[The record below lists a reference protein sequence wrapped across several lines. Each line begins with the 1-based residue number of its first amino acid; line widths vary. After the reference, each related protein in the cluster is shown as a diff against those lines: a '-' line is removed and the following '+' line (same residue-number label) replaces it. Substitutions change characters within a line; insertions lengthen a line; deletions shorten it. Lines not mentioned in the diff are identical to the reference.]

1 MGKWPGGRARST
13 MKTRITQTD
22 IARAAGVHNTTVS
35 LALRNSRLL
44 PSATRAR
51 IRAIAQRMGYAP
63 DPALTALAA
72 YRNARR
78 VHRQPST
85 LAFVSMGA
93 ADWGDEQ
100 HPWLQLY
107 LAGARRKAAE
117 LGFDLVPLGHDVLT
131 GNRRAWDRE
140 LEQREITGVI
150 LSSGPA
156 GGLAKVDWS
165 RLSVVGLGAFPPV
178 PALNHVTVD
187 YAGLMNLAIHRIRAA
202 RYRRVGFVLS
212 RWWNEIAG
220 QSWSKMF
227 YARQAY
233 LPVNERLPVLYLGTH
248 APGNP
253 GVRPAEEALQD
264 IRDFVRWFR
273 AYRPE
278 VVVGLAPGI
287 QGHFA
292 RLGLGVPED
301 VAFADLL
308 ADGAPP
314 GTAGVRQHAERAGEL
329 AVEILSGQMQRN
341 EMGLPRVATITSVTG
356 SWVDGITLP
365 RLDQPAPRDEALVA
379 AAGLDADLVA

>member
-1 MGKWPGGRARST
+1 
-13 MKTRITQTD
+13 MKTRITQAD

-78 VHRQPST
+78 PHRHPST
-85 LAFVSMGA
+85 LAFVSAGA
-93 ADWGDEQ
+93 AGKDDPRQ
-100 HPWLQLY
+100 PWLQLY
-107 LAGARRKAAE
+107 LAGARRKASE
-117 LGFDLVPLGHDVLT
+117 LGFALEHHTRESLAGT
-131 GNRRAWDRE
+131 GTAWARA

-150 LSSGPA
+150 LSSGAA
-156 GGLAKVDWS
+156 GAALEKIDWS
-165 RLSVVGLGAFPPV
+165 RLSVVGLGAFSPV

-233 LPVNERLPVLYLGTH
+233 LPVNERLPVLYLGSH
-248 APGNP
+248 APGIP
-253 GVRPAEEALQD
+253 GGRPADDALQD
-264 IRDFVRWFR
+264 VSDFVRWFR
-273 AYRPE
+273 AYRPD

-287 QGHFA
+287 QEHFE
-292 RLGLGVPED
+292 RLGLDIPDD

-308 ADGAPP
+308 ADRAPA

-329 AVEILSGQMQRN
+329 AVEILSGQLQRG

-356 SWVDGITLP
+356 SWVDGTTLP
-365 RLDQPAPRDEALVA
+365 RLNQPAPAAEALVGA
-379 AAGLDADLVA
+379 DRMAADLVA